1 MKNWKQKVKDWKD
14 SAIDY
19 LRIAFF
25 MKPPYMINNN
35 RLYYFLDSIRVL
47 FGGWKR
53 DLIMCPSQIEK
64 KVKNIYG
71 EECTLYLRW
80 RWEDPWSFSILK
92 ETRNAEGGGKI
103 DFLADE
109 LFYRHKI
116 GLSHDEYQHAERIAM
131 TLWSEIYRYYKLEEL
146 PIVSKTH
153 TSSSF
158 KKTNDSSVVSGF
170 VPNNNISF
178 LTSEEEDYLSLFHP
192 EKLFEL
198 RKNPNTRFHSDLTK
212 TPKTGIKKA
221 KKKAVKRKP
230 RKPS

>member
-14 SAIDY
+14 SVIDY
-19 LRIAFF
+19 LQIAFF

-92 ETRNAEGGGKI
+92 EIRNAEGGGKI
-103 DFLADE
+103 DFLVNE
-109 LFYRHKI
+109 LFFRHRI
-116 GLSHDEYQHAERIAM
+116 NLSHDDYTRVEAIAL
-131 TLWSEIYRYYKLEEL
+131 TLWNEIYRYYKLEEL
-146 PIVSKTH
+146 SAIYKPADDTFNDFDDEWLHNVFDKEWESLDNEWEWHDTAKVVKKKVA
-153 TSSSF
+153 
-158 KKTNDSSVVSGF
+158 KKT
-170 VPNNNISF
+170 
-178 LTSEEEDYLSLFHP
+178 
-192 EKLFEL
+192 
-198 RKNPNTRFHSDLTK
+198 
-212 TPKTGIKKA
+212 
-221 KKKAVKRKP
+221 KKKKQ
-230 RKPS
+230 